1 MTLPMQTL
9 GAPKAESAHGS
20 CDVFSPDMFRSS
32 HFLNISSNTNSLYPE
47 EVRVHEVW
55 QTWEQLLRANRLR
68 WTLRES
74 SSNTASEAHLVAGTG
89 ILAIKDID
97 VGTTGASGYE
107 LLDAAKDLEEVID
120 EAREEGF
127 PVPSN
132 SALEYARTIL
142 YAVYE
147 LSPRRYEVYP
157 TPDGEVAID
166 APGGFGRSV
175 LLLCASDGGALCLV
189 NMNGSHRR
197 ARYSDAT
204 MLPDGFVREAL
215 AELDRW
221 NEPAA

>member
-1 MTLPMQTL
+1 MQTL
-9 GAPKAESAHGS
+9 GVPKMEFAHGS
-20 CDVFSPDMFRSS
+20 IDVSSPDAFRSTY
-32 HFLNISSNTNSLYPE
+32 FLDISSNTSSLYLV
-47 EVRVHEVW
+47 EVKVHDVW
-55 QTWEQLLRANRLR
+55 QTSHQVWQADRLR
-68 WTLRES
+68 WIPGES
-74 SSNTASEAHLVAGTG
+74 PSSTTSEADLIASTG
-89 ILAIKDID
+89 NLAIKDIG

-107 LLDAAKDLEEVID
+107 LLAAARDLKEVAD

-132 SALEYARTIL
+132 NALEYARTIL

-147 LSPRRYEVYP
+147 LSPKRYEVYP

-166 APGGFGRSV
+166 ASGGFGRSV
-175 LLLCASDGGALCLV
+175 LILCESGGGALCLV

-197 ARYSDAT
+197 ARYSDAK

-215 AELDRW
+215 AELDRR

>member
-1 MTLPMQTL
+1 MTLPMQSL
-9 GAPKAESAHGS
+9 GAPKTESAHGS
-20 CDVFSPDMFRSS
+20 FDVSSLDAFRCSP
-32 HFLNISSNTNSLYPE
+32 FLDISSSASSLYPDE
-47 EVRVHEVW
+47 GRGHDLW
-55 QTWEQLLRANRLR
+55 QTWQQFLRVDPLR
-68 WTLRES
+68 WALRES
-74 SSNTASEAHLVAGTG
+74 SSNTESDADLIAGTG
-89 ILAIKDID
+89 ILAVKDID
-97 VGTTGASGYE
+97 VGTAGAPGYD
-107 LLDAAKDLEEVID
+107 LVGAARYLNAVIY

-132 SALEYARTIL
+132 SALKSARMIL

-175 LLLCASDGGALCLV
+175 LLLCESDGGALCLV
-189 NMNGSHRR
+189 NMKGSHRR
-197 ARYSDAT
+197 ARYSDAK

-215 AELDRW
+215 AELDRR